1 MKKIIIFIISC
12 NFLYGFDLIEDT
24 FEFLFEDVAQVLG
37 IIAMILVAMYFI
49 KKILREDSNSSNSS
63 NSSKRFSYHRE
74 EDNNRTDIVKR
85 DSSRVYDIKSNKD
98 N

>member
-12 NFLYGFDLIEDT
+12 NFLYGFDLIKDT

-63 NSSKRFSYHRE
+63 KRFSYHREE

>member
-24 FEFLFEDVAQVLG
+24 VEFLFEDVAQVLG

-49 KKILREDSNSSNSS
+49 KRFLREDS

>member
-49 KKILREDSNSSNSS
+49 KKILREDSS
-63 NSSKRFSYHRE
+63 SSKRFSYHREE

-85 DSSRVYDIKSNKD
+85 DNSRVYDIKSNKD

>member
-49 KKILREDSNSSNSS
+49 KKILR
-63 NSSKRFSYHRE
+63 
-74 EDNNRTDIVKR
+74 
-85 DSSRVYDIKSNKD
+85 
-98 N
+98 

>member
-1 MKKIIIFIISC
+1 MKKIIIFIISY
-12 NFLYGFDLIEDT
+12 NLAYGFDLIEDT
-24 FEFLFEDVAQVLG
+24 FELLFEDVAQIFG

-49 KKILREDSNSSNSS
+49 KRFLREDS

-74 EDNNRTDIVKR
+74 EEENNRTDIVKR
-85 DSSRVYDIKSNKD
+85 ERVYDIKRNKD

>member
-1 MKKIIIFIISC
+1 MKSLIILAMSFIVGV
-12 NFLYGFDLIEDT
+12 NAYGFDLIEDT
-24 FEFLFEDVAQVLG
+24 FEFLFEDVAQIFG

-49 KKILREDSNSSNSS
+49 KRFLREDS

-74 EDNNRTDIVKR
+74 EEENNRTDIVKR
-85 DSSRVYDIKSNKD
+85 ERVYDIKRNKD

>member
-24 FEFLFEDVAQVLG
+24 VEFLFEDVAQVLG

-49 KKILREDSNSSNSS
+49 KRFLREDS
-63 NSSKRFSYHRE
+63 NSSKRFSYHREE

>member
-1 MKKIIIFIISC
+1 MKKIIIFIISY
-12 NFLYGFDLIEDT
+12 NLAYGFDLIEDT
-24 FEFLFEDVAQVLG
+24 FEFLFEDVAQIFG

-49 KKILREDSNSSNSS
+49 KRFLREDS

-74 EDNNRTDIVKR
+74 EENNRTDIVKR
-85 DSSRVYDIKSNKD
+85 ERVYDIKRNKD

>member
-49 KKILREDSNSSNSS
+49 KNILREDSNSS
-63 NSSKRFSYHRE
+63 NSSKRFSYHREE

>member
-37 IIAMILVAMYFI
+37 IIAMILLAMYFI
-49 KKILREDSNSSNSS
+49 KKILREDSS
-63 NSSKRFSYHRE
+63 SSKRFSYHRE
-74 EDNNRTDIVKR
+74 EEDNNRTDIIKR